1 MVRKHTKRPPRGG
14 NSRQQSFRYEVVLVI
29 GTISAWLV
37 TRAVTKPPDEA
48 VAAADLV
55 GHGDLRQTIAFAG
68 RSKTGNVLHALQS
81 MSGKRARV
89 VSNERSTAS

>member
-1 MVRKHTKRPPRGG
+1 M
-14 NSRQQSFRYEVVLVI
+14 LVI

-37 TRAVTKPPDEA
+37 TRDVTKPPDEA

-55 GHGDLRQTIAFAG
+55 GHGDLCQTIAFVG

-81 MSGKRARV
+81 MSGKQARV
-89 VSNERSTAS
+89 VSNERSTASELNWVSEEVRGGALELSSRNK